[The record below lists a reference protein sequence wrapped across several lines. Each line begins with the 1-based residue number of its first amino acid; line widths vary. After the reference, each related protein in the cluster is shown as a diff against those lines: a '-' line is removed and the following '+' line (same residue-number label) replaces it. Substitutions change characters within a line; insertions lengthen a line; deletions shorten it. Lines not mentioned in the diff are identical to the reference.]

1 MTSFSNTEGA
11 TFKNYHFASDLSGS
25 TIPDKKND
33 DTVIDFF
40 VKAPPNEM
48 EGIEGLWKIA
58 MDCQDALVGKKV
70 TALLLKLYTDV
81 DFGME
86 DQIP

>member
-1 MTSFSNTEGA
+1 
-11 TFKNYHFASDLSGS
+11 
-25 TIPDKKND
+25 
-33 DTVIDFF
+33 
-40 VKAPPNEM
+40 M

-58 MDCQDALVGKKV
+58 MDCRDQFVGKKV

-86 DQIP
+86 DQIPKFEDQFIQKCFNIINEQSVAINNRSKEEHEAFLKAYDDIPGTFKAR